1 MEKFYSGGKYAKTFT
16 QTPYLSSLCYRD
28 AWSDMTAKSIL
39 EFVRALYSLFTAA
52 VMVVP
57 GLKMSLESIGF
68 SYLMK
73 VSRKKSSIPIGFD
86 FFPIKT
92 IN

>member
-1 MEKFYSGGKYAKTFT
+1 
-16 QTPYLSSLCYRD
+16 
-28 AWSDMTAKSIL
+28 MTAKSIL
-39 EFVRALYSLFTAA
+39 ESVGALYSLFTAA

-57 GLKMSLESIGF
+57 GLKMSLESTGF

-73 VSRKKSSIPIGFD
+73 VSRKKSRIPIGSD

-92 IN
+92 IYWISNQYLSLFTVIIIQKYA